1 MKFFFLL
8 MLGYIDQRLSA
19 NKSPR
24 YHCKCLK
31 IARGK
36 LKDDEYRCPICD
48 WRGKIPRDAARPKL
62 EDLEAWQDEII
73 DLPFRT
79 DEEDVLSEIIDKAI
93 GFRGLVRGHVNPV
106 MSSPEDVPTIRFYL
120 RKIEGA
126 EVLLAEETNYFRQ
139 ELHKW
144 APVAPNPPPVQEK
157 SLSTRKPRPTKQ
169 QKLMAE
175 YKVSRPED
183 LPPQLRTKQHTFPKV
198 RKSSDAPSGVS
209 HHRIQPAPK
218 RNRSDT
224 PKSASTASAGPR
236 DQRVQNPQRP
246 LDDRRGSHPNPTYN
260 NFITSQASQYSPT
273 YATGSGLYQA
283 SPHSHL
289 SYGSPDF
296 RPRSPSLQSRAGVT
310 GVDPHLF
317 SPTNSAF
324 ATNVHD
330 SPITPTT
337 AAPGPYFHGPFSGGS
352 AGQRQ
357 AERAFSEFVHDPD
370 AAEAD
375 LRNEAAEALELAAPS
390 EYSDPD

>member
-1 MKFFFLL
+1 MVSGKIVF
-8 MLGYIDQRLSA
+8 GCIHPRRSA
-19 NKSPR
+19 NRSHR

-62 EDLEAWQDEII
+62 EDLEAWQDEIY
-73 DLPFRT
+73 DLPFQP
-79 DEEDVLSEIIDKAI
+79 DEEDVLSEIIEKAI
-93 GFRGLVRGHVNPV
+93 TFRGLVRGFVNPV
-106 MSSPEDVPTIRFYL
+106 MSSPEDVPNIRFYL

-144 APVAPNPPPVQEK
+144 APVAPNPPPVLEK

-198 RKSSDAPSGVS
+198 RKGSDGQSGVS

-236 DQRVQNPQRP
+236 DQRVQNPNRP
-246 LDDRRGSHPNPTYN
+246 LDDRRSSHPNPGYN
-260 NFITSQASQYSPT
+260 NFITSQAPRYSPT
-273 YATGSGLYQA
+273 YASGSGLYQA
-283 SPHSHL
+283 SPRSHL
-289 SYGSPDF
+289 SYDSPDF
-296 RPRSPSLQSRAGVT
+296 RPRSPSLHSGGGAMA
-310 GVDPHLF
+310 VDPHLF
-317 SPTNSAF
+317 SPTNGNF
-324 ATNVHD
+324 VTNVHD
-330 SPITPTT
+330 PPGTPTI
-337 AAPGPYFHGPFSGGS
+337 AAPGPYFTGPPSGGS

-357 AERAFSEFVHDPD
+357 AERAFSDFVHDPD
-370 AAEAD
+370 VGETD
-375 LRNEAAEALELAAPS
+375 LRNEAAEALELAAPN
-390 EYSDPD
+390 EYPDLD